1 MYRGVNCLFSKQCRI
16 ACRLRVADSLHGHR
30 AMPCT
35 STSTWLNCNY
45 DATWHSPLTA
55 DSSGNTTQLGFN
67 AGLVNKRE
75 PAGGILPIALAQ
87 AEQYSVTESES
98 MGGGHPDPSTSRC
111 PSSTAY
117 TNPTFISL
125 HSHQPTTVELL
136 HYSAFD
142 PG

>member
-98 MGGGHPDPSTSRC
+98 MEEAIQTHQLPAALRALLTPI
-111 PSSTAY
+111 PHSSPCIP
-117 TNPTFISL
+117 TNP
-125 HSHQPTTVELL
+125 PR
-136 HYSAFD
+136 
-142 PG
+142 